1 MPAVRLRG
9 VQVRRGGKAV
19 LDGVDWEVSPGDR
32 WVILGPNG
40 SGKTTLM
47 SLICGFLYPSAGS
60 VEVLGETL
68 GRVDIR
74 RLRERLGLTSAELT
88 KQLRPD
94 LSALDAV
101 LAGRH
106 AALETW
112 WHEYTPEDR
121 DRAAALLEAAGLAP
135 LGGHAFRTLSE
146 GERQQILLARAL
158 MGEPELLLLD
168 EPNAGLDVGARE
180 RLLSRLTAVAT
191 ATGSP
196 PMVLVTHH
204 LEEIPAGFTHGLLL
218 RQGRIIALG
227 PLARTLTSAALS
239 ECFGLPLRVVRHGP
253 RFACHAVA

>member
-1 MPAVRLRG
+1 MT
-9 VQVRRGGKAV
+9 V
-19 LDGVDWEVSPGDR
+19 LDGIDWEVFPGDR
-32 WVILGPNG
+32 WVVLGPNG

-47 SLICGFLYPSAGS
+47 SLICGFLHPAAGA

-68 GRVDIR
+68 GRVDVR

-101 LAGRH
+101 LSGRH

-112 WHEYTPEDR
+112 WHEYSAA
-121 DRAAALLEAAGLAP
+121 DRARATGLLEAAGLGR
-135 LGGHAFRTLSE
+135 LGGHAFGTLSD

-180 RLLSRLTAVAT
+180 RLLTRLTAVAT
-191 ATGSP
+191 EAGSP

-204 LEEIPAGFTHGLLL
+204 LEEIPAGFTHCLLL
-218 RQGRIIALG
+218 KNGRAVAVG
-227 PLARTLTSAALS
+227 PLAETLRSASLS
-239 ECFGLPLRVVRHGP
+239 ECFGLSLRVVRHGA

>member
-1 MPAVRLRG
+1 
-9 VQVRRGGKAV
+9 
-19 LDGVDWEVSPGDR
+19 VSPGDR
-32 WVILGPNG
+32 WVVLGPNG

-47 SLICGFLYPSAGS
+47 SLICGFLHPAAGM

-68 GRVDIR
+68 GRVDVR

-112 WHEYTPEDR
+112 WHQYSPEDR
-121 DRAAALLEAAGLAP
+121 ARATGLLEAAGLTHLAQ
-135 LGGHAFRTLSE
+135 HAFRTLSE

-180 RLLSRLTAVAT
+180 RLLSRLKAVAT
-191 ATGSP
+191 APGSP

-204 LEEIPAGFTHGLLL
+204 LEEIPAGFTHCLLL
-218 RQGRIIALG
+218 REGRIIALG
-227 PLARTLTSAALS
+227 PLAGTLRSAPLS
-239 ECFGLPLRVVRHGP
+239 ECFGLSLQVVRHGA